1 MKHARVFGFT
11 VLLALAM
18 LVSLFNSPAFAS
30 AETKASAVPSVSA
43 SGRGWFVFNG
53 FRHNFGFAVHEGKL
67 NEASG
72 WRYAPKSFVFL
83 SVFNFEGTKI
93 FELRSVF
100 VWRFRTEEADGDA
113 KVLIVG
119 VANVTTSKGV
129 LEKWW
134 FRMEGRDIDSAEKG
148 VDSLPFFCGDQA
160 ARINQA
166 AGQPGFSTPT
176 TPRAYTLTPLHSTGH
191 SADSEVASSKSQR
204 KKTPHPP
211 FSCFRA
217 VYDARSCNGGYGSSG
232 VGKPSRGLFA
242 VENFLHV

>member
-134 FRMEGRDIDSAEKG
+134 FRMEDRDIDNAEKG
-148 VDSLPFFCGDQA
+148 VDS
-160 ARINQA
+160 
-166 AGQPGFSTPT
+166 
-176 TPRAYTLTPLHSTGH
+176 
-191 SADSEVASSKSQR
+191 
-204 KKTPHPP
+204 
-211 FSCFRA
+211 
-217 VYDARSCNGGYGSSG
+217 
-232 VGKPSRGLFA
+232 FA
-242 VENFLHV
+242 VFLWRPGGADKPGCWTARLFDPYDPASVHLNPAPFYRAFGRLRGGFVEIAA